1 MSTDLDRYISQA
13 DAPARMID
21 GLSASDLVAPPPRD
35 GAAGQWTIQQVVV
48 HLWHSDLA
56 ATHRMLRIACEDR
69 PLLIAY
75 DETAHAA
82 ALGYN
87 ALDVGLVCEVFRLN
101 RLHTADVLGRL
112 PENAFARVG
121 IHNQRG
127 AVTLGEMV
135 KIYADHVDHHA
146 AFVAKKRAALAK
158 T

>member
-1 MSTDLDRYISQA
+1 M
-13 DAPARMID
+13 
-21 GLSASDLVAPPPRD
+21 
-35 GAAGQWTIQQVVV
+35 

-75 DETAHAA
+75 DETAHAST
-82 ALGYN
+82 LRYN
-87 ALDVGLVCEVFRLN
+87 ELDVGLVCDAFRVN

-112 PENAFARVG
+112 PQEAFSRVG

-127 AVTLGEMV
+127 AVTLGEML

-146 AFVAKKRAALAK
+146 AFVARKRAALGRS
-158 T
+158 

>member
-1 MSTDLDRYISQA
+1 MSNALNRYASQA
-13 DAPARMID
+13 DAPAVLIK
-21 GLSASDLVAPPPRD
+21 GLSPADLVAPAPQD
-35 GAAGQWTIQQVVV
+35 GSAGRWTIQQVVV

-75 DETAHAA
+75 DETAHAD

-87 ALDVGLVCEVFRLN
+87 ALDVGLVCEAFRVN

-112 PENAFARVG
+112 PAEAVARIG

-127 AVTLGEMV
+127 AVTLGEML

-146 AFVAKKRAALAK
+146 AFVARKRASLGK
-158 T
+158 V